1 MAQSKNRADITAAL
15 DRATVNF
22 NCFYAT
28 ASGDI
33 GFRYTGIVPVRA
45 ASVDPR
51 FPALAAKG
59 NEWSGKWPMPR
70 AENPRSGLIA
80 NWNNKPVSWWPNS
93 DTPVWGRIFRN
104 TELLDAL
111 QGPKL
116 TTSDLERAAWTIAR
130 RDETWRY
137 FKPFVEKVWQGTGL
151 EGFDGWMLDGS
162 SQAQEYRLF
171 LDDLREELFLPT
183 TGNFIA
189 PDNFRTIAQPSVML
203 KALEGKTK
211 VDYLKGRHP
220 SDIVRKAIEKSGA
233 RMANSNVL
241 RFVANPIPV
250 PGQPPI
256 PYSNRGTYIQVVE
269 VLPTGPEGRNIVTP
283 GVAESGE
290 HSLDQVHLARAWMY
304 KAMRW
309 R

>member
-1 MAQSKNRADITAAL
+1 M
-15 DRATVNF
+15 
-22 NCFYAT
+22 
-28 ASGDI
+28 
-33 GFRYTGIVPVRA
+33 
-45 ASVDPR
+45 
-51 FPALAAKG
+51 
-59 NEWSGKWPMPR
+59 
-70 AENPRSGLIA
+70 
-80 NWNNKPVSWWPNS
+80 
-93 DTPVWGRIFRN
+93 
-104 TELLDAL
+104 
-111 QGPKL
+111 
-116 TTSDLERAAWTIAR
+116 ERAAWTIAR

-211 VDYLKGRHP
+211 LDYLKGRHP
-220 SDIVRKAIEKSGA
+220 SDIVRKAIVKSGA
-233 RMANSNVL
+233 RLANLNVP